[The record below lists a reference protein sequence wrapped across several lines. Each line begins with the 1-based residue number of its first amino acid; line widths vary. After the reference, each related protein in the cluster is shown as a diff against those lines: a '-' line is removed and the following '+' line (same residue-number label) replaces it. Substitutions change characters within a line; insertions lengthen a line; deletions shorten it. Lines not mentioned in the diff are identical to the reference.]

1 MRISKINRT
10 FFDKI
15 VFIWTGRRKWIEV
28 KNKKTERDNKTH
40 KYSNMY
46 KYTKIHIQVTRFSIL
61 VNFFFIRSVNSVF
74 YGDDRRSLL
83 WLLDASTQNF
93 LFIHAHFESNAINE
107 EDLYYLH
114 HFLINSVFRLHD
126 KKDFFDALN
135 ICCCVL
141 RVNRFSTWFL
151 WNTIF

>member
-1 MRISKINRT
+1 MWRKEMGAYQIKVAPSKRMRISKINRT

-93 LFIHAHFESNAINE
+93 CIHTRA
-107 EDLYYLH
+107 
-114 HFLINSVFRLHD
+114 FRIVRMRLM
-126 KKDFFDALN
+126 KK
-135 ICCCVL
+135 IYIIYI
-141 RVNRFSTWFL
+141 
-151 WNTIF
+151 IF